1 MKNFLTSTLV
11 LFLSLFIV
19 GESRG
24 EIPDVILRCE
34 TLWTEPI
41 EDRYWN
47 SLRFTVFY
55 DIISS
60 SNTANSYKFDYVEIL
75 GVSWSKLPLKVS
87 ESKDLRYL
95 YFTDSYLG
103 QYELDR
109 ETLILDTNLSTK
121 SQCSVLSNEKT
132 IDDYLENHGKVM
144 QKYIDDQR
152 NNQLKK
158 NKI

>member
-1 MKNFLTSTLV
+1 
-11 LFLSLFIV
+11 
-19 GESRG
+19 
-24 EIPDVILRCE
+24 
-34 TLWTEPI
+34 
-41 EDRYWN
+41 
-47 SLRFTVFY
+47 
-55 DIISS
+55 
-60 SNTANSYKFDYVEIL
+60 
-75 GVSWSKLPLKVS
+75 
-87 ESKDLRYL
+87 
-95 YFTDSYLG
+95 
-103 QYELDR
+103 YELDR